1 MITNTN
7 TASLTTCDVWREN
20 TIGKHDQRCSA
31 CKGFFNIV
39 KYIVYTAYT
48 SETVLLHGVNQ
59 LIQSFKREKRM
70 LLSTSTSTTTAHC
83 VGQTVD
89 LPLFNNPMHF

>member
-1 MITNTN
+1 LY
-7 TASLTTCDVWREN
+7 AL
-20 TIGKHDQRCSA
+20 
-31 CKGFFNIV
+31 
-39 KYIVYTAYT
+39 YTAYT

-70 LLSTSTSTTTAHC
+70 LLSTSTYTTAAHC

-89 LPLFNNPMHF
+89 LAL